1 MVFFSVLGLFWGEEV
16 VFRIFFFAVHECGRQ
31 EKKEIFVAGLSKGP
45 FPEPYSRGGSFF
57 RPLLPAG
64 FPAMIRGKRRN
75 SGDVEIRWEGNRSGG
90 IHVVLPSSP
99 LLSPSVSFI
108 PRSISFHFLNVACFV
123 DNQRNGLL
131 FEVRGFFSSDSHFFC
146 LRKKCESQ
154 ERIFRFS

>member
-31 EKKEIFVAGLSKGP
+31 EKKRYLWQGFRKGRSRNHTAGAAL
-45 FPEPYSRGGSFF
+45 FF
-57 RPLLPAG
+57 RPFLPAG

-108 PRSISFHFLNVACFV
+108 PRSISFHFFECGFVLLIINGMDCFLKCV
-123 DNQRNGLL
+123 
-131 FEVRGFFSSDSHFFC
+131 GFSQAIHIFFA
-146 LRKKCESQ
+146 
-154 ERIFRFS
+154 

>member
-99 LLSPSVSFI
+99 LLFSSVSFI
-108 PRSISFHFLNVACFV
+108 PRSISFHFFECGFVLLIINGMDCFLKCV
-123 DNQRNGLL
+123 
-131 FEVRGFFSSDSHFFC
+131 GFSQAIHIFFA
-146 LRKKCESQ
+146 
-154 ERIFRFS
+154 